1 MSRFE
6 ALADQ
11 VVLSAQGF
19 VARALE
25 TVSRRLESL
34 EKRLIEVQAA
44 KGEKG
49 EPGAKGDKGDPG
61 EPGEPGKN
69 GEPIHPDTVALMVR
83 ELVEKAVAALPK
95 AIDGRA
101 GDPGRDAADIHPLPE
116 IDESRSYPAG
126 TWAKHNGGLWLARSI
141 TQGMT
146 GWDCVVEGVLPL
158 AIETAD
164 NRHFTIKLAASSG
177 KTVEMPF
184 AVPSML
190 HRGIWKEGEYERGD
204 VVTWDG
210 SSWHCEAEKTAGKPG
225 SVPDW
230 RLVVKRGQN
239 GRDGKNGERGLPG
252 APGRSSGS

>member
-1 MSRFE
+1 RMSRLE

-34 EKRLIEVQAA
+34 EKRLTEVQAA

-83 ELVEKAVAALPK
+83 ELVEKAVAGLPK

-126 TWAKHNGGLWLARSI
+126 TWAKHNGGLWLARPV
-141 TQGMT
+141 TPRET
-146 GWDCVVEGVLPL
+146 GRGCGGGGRVPPRLH
-158 AIETAD
+158 TA
-164 NRHFTIKLAASSG
+164 
-177 KTVEMPF
+177 
-184 AVPSML
+184 
-190 HRGIWKEGEYERGD
+190 
-204 VVTWDG
+204 
-210 SSWHCEAEKTAGKPG
+210 
-225 SVPDW
+225 
-230 RLVVKRGQN
+230 
-239 GRDGKNGERGLPG
+239 
-252 APGRSSGS
+252 